1 MIKDFLAK
9 INKLSPREKN
19 IVGMLI
25 LILASLPFF
34 YITVPSWN
42 HFADSS
48 SKISQNKNKLVEIE
62 SQIQKL
68 EKIKGENQKLSKK
81 IDDQKLYLAKTYEID
96 FLVQDLKKICDESS
110 ISLESFTPSDPEPV
124 NIILEKQLQGDVSG
138 GSRAGKLRQV
148 LDKLKGQ
155 DLPVDLYR
163 YPIEVRVTGNF
174 TDILELFKKLE
185 KYGRVISVDNISIG
199 KAGTKQGFDSRL
211 SKAKAAKKEEDTGS
225 LIGAFDLVAYSLPSH
240 EETITANQ
248 LQSTAKRKP
257 FAYTRSRP
265 R

>member
-1 MIKDFLAK
+1 MALDLLTK
-9 INKLSPREKN
+9 INKLSKREKN
-19 IVGMLI
+19 IVGGLLI
-25 LILASLPFF
+25 IIASLPFF

-42 HFADSS
+42 QYADSS
-48 SKISQNKNKLVEIE
+48 SKISNNKNKLIEIE
-62 SQIQKL
+62 NQTRKL

-81 IDDQKLYLAKTYEID
+81 IEDQKLFLAKTYEID

-110 ISLESFTPSDPEPV
+110 ISLESFTPSDPESV
-124 NIILEKQLQGDVSG
+124 NIILEEQLKGDVQGISNT
-138 GSRAGKLRQV
+138 AKLRQV

-163 YPIEVRVTGNF
+163 YPIEVKVTGNF

-211 SKAKAAKKEEDTGS
+211 SKAKAKKQENTGS
-225 LIGAFDLVAYSLPSH
+225 LTGAFDLVAYSLPSR

-248 LQSTAKRKP
+248 LQKSTKTKS
-257 FAYTRSRP
+257 FSYTRSRP

>member
-1 MIKDFLAK
+1 MAVDLLNK
-9 INKLSPREKN
+9 INKLSKREKT
-19 IVGMLI
+19 IAGVLLLI
-25 LILASLPFF
+25 IASMPFF

-42 HFADSS
+42 QYIDSN
-48 SKISQNKNKLVEIE
+48 SKIAQSKSKLIEIE
-62 SQIQKL
+62 NQTRRL
-68 EKIKGENQKLSKK
+68 EKIKGENQKLSQK

-110 ISLESFTPSDPEPV
+110 ISLDSFSPSDSEAV
-124 NIILEKQLQGDVSG
+124 NIILEKQLEGDVSG
-138 GSRAGKLRQV
+138 VNKTAKLRQV

-199 KAGTKQGFDSRL
+199 KAGTKQGFDSRI
-211 SKAKAAKKEEDTGS
+211 SKAKAKKQEDVG
-225 LIGAFDLVAYSLPSH
+225 LIGAFDLLAYSLPSQ
-240 EETITANQ
+240 EETISLNQ
-248 LQSTAKRKP
+248 LQKSTRKST
-257 FAYTRSRP
+257 FSYTRKRP
-265 R
+265 K